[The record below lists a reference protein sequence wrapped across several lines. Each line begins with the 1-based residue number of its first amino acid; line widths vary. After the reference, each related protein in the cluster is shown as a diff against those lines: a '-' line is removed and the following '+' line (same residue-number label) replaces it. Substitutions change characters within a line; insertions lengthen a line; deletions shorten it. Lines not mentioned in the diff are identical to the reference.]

1 MSNKAI
7 FLDRDD
13 TIIEDPGYISSP
25 DQVKLLQFASSA
37 IADFRK
43 MGYKLVVISNQSGIA
58 RGIITEQ
65 ALGQIHEKLKQLLS
79 EQNAYLD
86 RIYYCPYHPDGV
98 IQKYRKDS
106 DWRKPKPG
114 MLLAAAKEM
123 NLDLSDSWMIGNTY
137 QDVAAGKA
145 AGCRT
150 ILIKQYLKMPVKKQ
164 GDIDADFEAVNLREA
179 VNIIKRAVMPK
190 PVAVAASA
198 PAPIVVPPPPAI
210 VPPPVSPVAVPEPIA
225 KPVVIEPE
233 PAKPVAAPEPI
244 KIEQAVVVEKPVEK
258 EVVPQPFEEEEEQIE
273 EPKTVEMIEKKP
285 ERKPVDDAELKVAAD
300 ASSKTEKLLEEI
312 RLLMKSRNRQELYTE
327 FSVFKLFA
335 GFMQIVVLGCLFIA
349 LRYKMSPIEAD
360 SAVYTAIG
368 FAIVF
373 QIMTLTLYI
382 MHKDK

>member
-7 FLDRDD
+7 LLDRDD
-13 TIIEDPGYISSP
+13 TIIEDPGYINSP
-25 DQVKLLQFASSA
+25 EQVKLLAGAAGA
-37 IADFRK
+37 ISDFRK
-43 MGYKLVVISNQSGIA
+43 MGYKLVIVSNQSGIA
-58 RGIITEQ
+58 RGIVTEN
-65 ALGQIHEKLKQLLS
+65 AISQIHERLKQLLA

-123 NLDLSDSWMIGNTY
+123 NLNLSDSWMIGNTY

-150 ILIKQYLKMPVKKQ
+150 ILIKQSLKVPVKKQ
-164 GDIDADFEAVNLREA
+164 GDQDADFEAVNLREA
-179 VNIIKRAVMPK
+179 VNIIKRDTMPK
-190 PVAVAASA
+190 PVAVPA
-198 PAPIVVPPPPAI
+198 PAPVAVQPVPPIATIVAPAPTINPVVVSQQIVVE
-210 VPPPVSPVAVPEPIA
+210 PV
-225 KPVVIEPE
+225 
-233 PAKPVAAPEPI
+233 KPVAAPEPI
-244 KIEQAVVVEKPVEK
+244 KVEQAVIVEKPVEK
-258 EVVPQPFEEEEEQIE
+258 EIVPQPIEKEEEEQIE
-273 EPKTVEMIEKKP
+273 EPKAVKTIEEKP
-285 ERKPVDDAELKVAAD
+285 QRKPVDDVELKVSAGD
-300 ASSKTEKLLEEI
+300 SSKTEKLLEEI

-327 FSVFKLFA
+327 FSIFKLFA

-360 SAVYTAIG
+360 SAVYTALG

-382 MHKDK
+382 MHRDK

>member
-13 TIIEDPGYISSP
+13 TIIEDPGYINSP

-37 IADFRK
+37 VADFRK
-43 MGYKLVVISNQSGIA
+43 MGYKLIVISNQSGVA

-65 ALGQIHEKLKQLLS
+65 ALGQIHERLKQLLA

-123 NLDLSDSWMIGNTY
+123 NLNMSDSWMIGNTY

-150 ILIKQYLKMPVKKQ
+150 ILIKQYLKLPVKKQ
-164 GDIDADFEAVNLREA
+164 GDPDADFEAVNLREA
-179 VNIIKRAVMPK
+179 VNIIKRDAMPK
-190 PVAVAASA
+190 PVVAAA
-198 PAPIVVPPPPAI
+198 PAPIPVV
-210 VPPPVSPVAVPEPIA
+210 VAVPPSQ
-225 KPVVIEPE
+225 PVQSVAAPVEVVPAPVPQPE
-233 PAKPVAAPEPI
+233 PVLKSVAAPEPI
-244 KIEQAVVVEKPVEK
+244 KVEQAVVVEKPVER
-258 EVVPQPFEEEEEQIE
+258 EIVPQPLEEEEEEQIE
-273 EPKTVEMIEKKP
+273 EPKVVEMIEEKP
-285 ERKPVDDAELKVAAD
+285 QQQKPVDDAELKVPAGD
-300 ASSKTEKLLEEI
+300 SSKTEKLLEEI

-349 LRYKMSPIEAD
+349 LRYKMSPTEAD
-360 SAVYTAIG
+360 SAVYTALG

-382 MHKDK
+382 MHRDK